1 VNVVEHLYRWLQ
13 WEVKAKSMEF
23 AKTDARTIEFRPRVP
38 ADGETVVTYT
48 VHYSW

>member
-1 VNVVEHLYRWLQ
+1 
-13 WEVKAKSMEF
+13 MGF

-38 ADGETVVTYT
+38 ADGEVVITYT